1 MLAAGA
7 ATAEALSDQERASIA
22 VETPLTRALRWACAV
37 DGIQHLAVVGPRGTG
52 KTFAVQMAPRFGFV
66 GFDLPPA
73 DAPETSN
80 TERRLHEAL
89 REERRILLAVRPG
102 DLDAWLA
109 RSDLSSPVAT
119 MLEQVTKGTGARQ
132 EWPVTPGA
140 SVAVLDLNCV
150 VTTRAEVVQELLRR
164 AASLVLRGPL
174 DAAREAASIAL
185 RIASVRAWAC
195 ACAADAEGR
204 LGPLSISDLWRF
216 VAHLAS
222 GGRAPDGR
230 TRFDLADSVA
240 SRLLGHE
247 FMSGRLREFA
257 HRQPDASLEALAAHA
272 GFEGRTEDLDCSDP
286 ERLRG
291 QSAIFLADLSSLE
304 AHPDDYDALV
314 SSMSAGG
321 IQSATAALPPTLAHL
336 LRGFSPAR
344 VLRSPR
350 PSGVSEKLENYS
362 ATATLTLAW
371 PNSFTRR
378 AVGGAC
384 APSLCVQGGERTVLL
399 AARDYHA
406 LVSLAARGTL
416 AEVARHPA
424 ILAWRGLAEDALVV
438 APTAQEREAPV
449 VAEDA
454 RQRARAR
461 SVEPSELIRWGST
474 ALAWRPL
481 GLLLALSERGALD
494 AATRECG
501 AFRVASPADLAAQT
515 SNISATE
522 HVDRLGVKDQAILG
536 GSLREFLAARSDVV
550 VACAR
555 LAAGL
560 GSDDANALAAST
572 LLEVA
577 PESVSQADVVV
588 RRYVDAY
595 AALVEAAVVAGGD
608 TLERVLMLDVAYSVG
623 GGQRRARLMPLHP
636 LMAARASRGSADDG
650 GLPPVIALRHG
661 RVIALFEE
669 GEPGFYQSESERW
682 PSVIEQREALARA
695 VRAWL
700 ARDAVAATL
709 QVDLVDALFATP
721 LVAAISSAVADH
733 ARGRDLPGA
742 AVHIRALATS
752 SKTAVRMPPPSCA
765 STSAPT
771 TISVSC
777 DPSVRSSAE
786 AQEGSLVFVVA
797 PAPHGGRQPQA
808 RSDNGSLAE
817 VSYGRALSAV
827 GVNGRPHRLDASTE
841 PTVAYSA
848 LMSWAP
854 DPAAQSRAGSSGRWR
869 LTLRGDLTSTEA
881 VRSIDRSTSP
891 VAAVQPT
898 SASPPPVAPPRE
910 EPPAV
915 APPQATR
922 ARPAPEPPRQ
932 KTTAE
937 GAPLVG
943 VAPSM
948 EVPRRRWTRE
958 ELKVEA
964 ARSCGR
970 RSVGSDEAMVADLV
984 RDTVFG
990 RRAPLRHGVI
1000 RDVVECAGPLLA
1012 DGDPADVVTRA
1023 VEALVDLGDLVA
1035 RRSGARGPYLL
1046 EPASAAFV
1054 NLRDTRKL
1062 MLLGRGESTLSDEV
1076 RAAVVT
1082 SGRLRM
1088 IDAARASE
1096 ARDELRFHGAA
1107 ELSWAE
1113 WSRVPRPSTPDDAL
1127 RSVRELSRFAGD
1139 IAEFDAFDPTTAP
1152 AYYRGRF
1159 RAAILDQILLR
1170 DSWAVAS
1177 RDADFDAKDY
1187 RLFRRADGVTSSVAI
1202 DRSRFVELAAACA
1215 ARAAG
1220 GRRFLARVGE
1230 GAVRLYFPPPRWL
1243 SRLLAL
1249 GTEVDPGDALVAW
1262 RLPGDLE
1269 VEVREAISRGLWC
1282 EVVSV

>member
-22 VETPLTRALRWACAV
+22 VETPLTRALRWASAV

-52 KTFAVQMAPRFGFV
+52 KTFAVQMAPRFGFL
-66 GFDLPPA
+66 GFDLPRA
-73 DAPETSN
+73 DAPET
-80 TERRLHEAL
+80 TDIERRLHEAL
-89 REERRILLAVRPG
+89 REGRRILLAVRPE
-102 DLDAWLA
+102 DLAAWIA

-119 MLEQVTKGTGARQ
+119 MLEHVIKGTGARQ
-132 EWPVTPGA
+132 EWAVTPGA
-140 SVAVLDLNCV
+140 SLAVLDMNCV
-150 VTTRAEVVQELLRR
+150 VTARAEVVQELVRR

-185 RIASVRAWAC
+185 RSASVRAWAC
-195 ACAADAEGR
+195 ACALEAEGH

-222 GGRAPDGR
+222 GGRGPHGQ
-230 TRFDLADSVA
+230 TRFDLAESVA

-247 FMSGRLREFA
+247 FMSERLREFA
-257 HRQPDASLEALAAHA
+257 HRQTDASLEALAAHA
-272 GFEGRTEDLDCSDP
+272 GFEGRSEDLFCSDP
-286 ERLRG
+286 ARLRG

-314 SSMSAGG
+314 SHLAAGG
-321 IQSATAALPPTLAHL
+321 IQSATAALPPALAHL
-336 LRGFSPAR
+336 LRGFAPVRA
-344 VLRSPR
+344 LRSPR
-350 PSGVSEKLENYS
+350 PSGMSEKLENYS
-362 ATATLTLAW
+362 ATATIALAW
-371 PNSFTRR
+371 PNPFTRR

-406 LVSLAARGTL
+406 LVSLAARGAL
-416 AEVARHPA
+416 AEVARHPV
-424 ILAWRGLAEDALVV
+424 ILAWRGLAEDTPAI
-438 APTAQEREAPV
+438 APAAQELEAPV
-449 VAEDA
+449 LVENSKP
-454 RQRARAR
+454 RVRARG
-461 SVEPSELIRWGST
+461 VEPSELIKSGGT
-474 ALAWRPL
+474 AHAWRPM

-494 AATRECG
+494 AAIRECG
-501 AFRVASPADLAAQT
+501 AFRVASPADLATHT
-515 SNISATE
+515 SNISTTE
-522 HVDRLGVKDQAILG
+522 HVDRIEAEDRAILG
-536 GSLREFLAARSDVV
+536 DSLREFLAVRSDFV

-560 GSDDANALAAST
+560 GSDDASALAAST

-577 PESVSQADVVV
+577 PEAASQADAVV
-588 RRYVDAY
+588 RRYADAY
-595 AALVEAAVVAGGD
+595 AALVETAVAVGGD
-608 TLERVLMLDVAYSVG
+608 SLERVLMLDVAYSVG

-636 LMAARASRGSADDG
+636 LMAVRACCGSANDG

-669 GEPGFYQSESERW
+669 GEPGFYQSGSERW
-682 PSVIEQREALARA
+682 PSVIEQRDALTRA
-695 VRAWL
+695 VHVWL
-700 ARDAVAATL
+700 ARDAIAAPL
-709 QVDLVDALFATP
+709 QVDLVDALFTAP
-721 LVAAISSAVADH
+721 LVATISAAVADH
-733 ARGRDLPGA
+733 VRGRDLPGA

-752 SKTAVRMPPPSCA
+752 SKVAARMPPPSCA
-765 STSAPT
+765 TTSGP

-786 AQEGSLVFVVA
+786 AQEGALVFLVA

-808 RSDNGSLAE
+808 GPDNGSPAE
-817 VSYGRALSAV
+817 VSYERALAAV

-848 LMSWAP
+848 LISWAP
-854 DPAAQSRAGSSGRWR
+854 DPAAQSAAGLSGRWR
-869 LTLRGDLTSTEA
+869 LTLRGDLPSSA
-881 VRSIDRSTSP
+881 PVRSIDRPTSP

-915 APPQATR
+915 APPRAAR

-932 KTTAE
+932 GTATE
-937 GAPLVG
+937 DAPAVS
-943 VAPSM
+943 VAPSI

-958 ELKVEA
+958 ELKGEA
-964 ARSCGR
+964 ARACGR

-990 RRAPLRHGVI
+990 RRAPLRHAVI
-1000 RDVVECAGPLLA
+1000 RDVVECAGPLLGA
-1012 DGDPADVVTRA
+1012 GDPADVVARA

-1054 NLRDTRKL
+1054 NLRDTRRL

-1088 IDAARASE
+1088 IDVALAPE

-1107 ELSWAE
+1107 ELSWGE
-1113 WSRVPRPSTPDDAL
+1113 WSRVPRPSTPDEAL
-1127 RSVRELSRFAGD
+1127 RSVGDLSRFAGD
-1139 IAEFDAFDPTTAP
+1139 VAEFDAFDPTTAP

-1159 RAAILDQILLR
+1159 RAAILEQVLSR
-1170 DSWAVAS
+1170 ESWAVAS
-1177 RDADFDAKDY
+1177 HDADFDAKDY
-1187 RLFRRADGVTSSVAI
+1187 RLFRRADGVTSSAAI

-1220 GRRFLARVGE
+1220 GRRFLARAG
-1230 GAVRLYFPPPRWL
+1230 GGSIRLYFPPPRWL

-1269 VEVREAISRGLWC
+1269 GEVRDAIRRGLWC
-1282 EVVSV
+1282 EVVSG